1 MSIKEDIEKV
11 QKKVSVIE
19 EQSFAMELLQDAK
32 RTNKRMFVIIII
44 ILILW
49 FSSIGLFI
57 YYIKTTGYEVVTET
71 TEVENDDGNAN
82 ACIGNN
88 CNNGVINGKS

>member
-11 QKKVSVIE
+11 QKKVNAIE

-32 RTNKRMFVIIII
+32 KTNKRMFVIIII

-57 YYIKTTGYEVVTET
+57 YYIKTTGYEVVKET

>member
-32 RTNKRMFVIIII
+32 TTNKRMFVIIII